1 MVKPFLSE
9 RYMFFQ
15 LFSKIKVNLVAKITQ
30 STYLCVTF
38 HEKYKKLSFSRSFPI
53 MTCQVLNKVLYGKAS
68 PPVFH
73 SVGLPFY

>member
-30 STYLCVTF
+30 SFTF
-38 HEKYKKLSFSRSFPI
+38 HVKYQKLSFSRSFPI
-53 MTCQVLNKVLYGKAS
+53 MTCQVLNKVLYGEAS